1 MCAIFMP
8 TWRAVKNCE
17 DFFVLGHV
25 VKKQYLC
32 SVFRKKGIRKSNQ
45 KELKE
50 IFVVGRLSA

>member
-1 MCAIFMP
+1 MP

-32 SVFRKKGIRKSNQ
+32 SVFRKKVN
-45 KELKE
+45 KEKVTKKK
-50 IFVVGRLSA
+50 I